1 MISMSYFGVSGPAQ
15 DGGFMAGIGAG
26 AQRLNNARAARANY
40 SKTLAGRVSRSF
52 GATTETVTSL
62 KIPLDDFLGQYRPY
76 IKWTKVVRLQKIYE
90 RDGET
95 AATTLP
101 FYINISDISA
111 VQVQT
116 LIDNWMEDNYET
128 FKAENPGQSDD
139 NIQIYL
145 KEAAKRYY
153 KPTYVGMFENAG
165 YDKDD
170 ATSLGQSAINLHKD
184 GVWGRMPVKTKELV
198 YTRVWDPSE
207 KEATFE
213 ATYNEGRPQ
222 NTTQYVVYGLG
233 AVAIAYFFATRTRMM
248 KGSARKSAFYG
259 VFG

>member
-1 MISMSYFGVSGPAQ
+1 MSYFGVSGPAQ
-15 DGGFMAGIGAG
+15 DGGFIAGIGAG

-40 SKTLAGRVSRSF
+40 SKTLAGRVSRSL
-52 GATTETVTSL
+52 GQAAEVVVP
-62 KIPLDDFLGQYRPY
+62 KAPLDQFLTSYRPY

-90 RDGET
+90 RDGE
-95 AATTLP
+95 AAVNTIP

-111 VQVQT
+111 IQVQT
-116 LIDNWMEDNYET
+116 IIDNWMEDNYQK
-128 FKAENPGQSDD
+128 FKDENPGQSDD

-145 KEAAKRYY
+145 KEAAKRDI
-153 KPTYVGMFENAG
+153 KPKYIGMFQEAG

-170 ATSLGQSAINLHKD
+170 ATSLAQSAVNLHKE
-184 GVWGRMPVKTKELV
+184 GVWGRMPIKTKELV

-233 AVAIAYFFATRTRMM
+233 AAAIVYFFATRTRMM

-259 VFG
+259 VFS